1 MERYKGREIENRQ
14 IKKKR
19 DREIKSWR
27 EIERYKYK
35 DIEKEVRQL

>member
-14 IKKKR
+14 IKRKR